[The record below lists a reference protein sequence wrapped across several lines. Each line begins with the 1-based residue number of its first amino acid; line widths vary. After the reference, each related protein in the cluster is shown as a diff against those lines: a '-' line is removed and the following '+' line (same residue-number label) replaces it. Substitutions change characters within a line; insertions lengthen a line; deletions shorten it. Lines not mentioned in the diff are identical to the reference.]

1 MKWPRRTDPSA
12 RDLFSPTS
20 DPAEDVPLSSALL
33 PESTIAASG
42 PLEPAGAPPSVESWR
57 RRDRRC

>member
-1 MKWPRRTDPSA
+1 MERR
-12 RDLFSPTS
+12 

-42 PLEPAGAPPSVESWR
+42 PLEPASTGGAPPSVESWR

>member
-1 MKWPRRTDPSA
+1 MERR
-12 RDLFSPTS
+12 